1 MIFMRRSAMTKKMLD
16 NVSASSSDVN
26 FLSMYL
32 KEIDRIPL
40 LSRDEE
46 YELAKKASK
55 GDEVARNRLVEANLR
70 FVISVAKK
78 FQNRGIPLS
87 DLVNEGNIGLMTAV
101 EKFDPDKGYHFIS
114 YAVWWIR
121 QAIMKALSDKV
132 RMIRLPMNK
141 NADMVAI
148 LRARSEYEQE
158 TGEVASLEDI
168 SRMTNMEASDI
179 GDLIGYSS
187 EVTSLDSPVAGSA
200 DSVFGDFIESEEP
213 LPEDHLES
221 LDLKD
226 SINKVLDKLSPKE
239 RAIIE
244 LRFGLN
250 NNHPMSLKDIGELYQ
265 LTKERIRQIEKK
277 VLSNLSKDKDFV
289 ELKSFIA

>member
-1 MIFMRRSAMTKKMLD
+1 MTKKMLD
-16 NVSASSSDVN
+16 NVSASQSDVN

-55 GDEVARNRLVEANLR
+55 GNLAARNKLVEANLR
-70 FVISVAKK
+70 FVISIAKQY
-78 FQNRGIPLS
+78 QNRGIPLS

-101 EKFDPDKGYHFIS
+101 DKFDPDKGYHFIS

-141 NADMVAI
+141 NADLMNMQKAKNHI
-148 LRARSEYEQE
+148 EQE
-158 TGEVASLEDI
+158 TGETASAEDI
-168 SRMTNMEASDI
+168 SRMTSMDESSIN
-179 GDLIGYSS
+179 DLLSYSNDVS
-187 EVTSLDSPVAGSA
+187 SLDAPVSGSE
-200 DSVFGDFIESEEP
+200 DSVFGDFIESDQP
-213 LPEDHLES
+213 LPEDMLENT
-221 LDLKD
+221 DLKD
-226 SINKVLDKLSPKE
+226 SINKALKKLTPKE

-250 NNHPMSLKDIGELYQ
+250 NNHPMSLKDIGEMYQ

-277 VLSNLSKDKDFV
+277 VISGLAKDKDFE
-289 ELKSFIA
+289 ELKSYIA

>member
-1 MIFMRRSAMTKKMLD
+1 MSKKML
-16 NVSASSSDVN
+16 NSVSTSQSDVN

-40 LSRDEE
+40 LSREEE
-46 YELAKKASK
+46 YDLARKASK
-55 GDEVARNRLVEANLR
+55 GDENARNRLVEANLR
-70 FVISVAKK
+70 FVISVAKQ

-87 DLVNEGNIGLMTAV
+87 DLINEGNIGLMTAV

-141 NADMVAI
+141 NADLVNMQ
-148 LRARSEYEQE
+148 RARNKIEQE
-158 TGEVASLEDI
+158 TGEMASMEDL
-168 SRMTNMEASDI
+168 SRMTNLDEDSLSNLMS
-179 GDLIGYSS
+179 YSS
-187 EVTSLDSPVAGSA
+187 DVSSLDAPIAGSE
-200 DSVFGDFIESEEP
+200 DSSFGDFIESEEP
-213 LPEDHLES
+213 LPEEYMENE
-221 LDLKD
+221 DLKA
-226 SINKVLDKLSPKE
+226 SINKALEKLSPKE

-250 NNHPMSLKDIGELYQ
+250 NQHPMSLKDIGELYQ

-277 VLSNLSKDKDFV
+277 VISSLSKDKDF
-289 ELKSFIA
+289 EDLKVFIA

>member
-244 LRFGLN
+244 L
-250 NNHPMSLKDIGELYQ
+250 
-265 LTKERIRQIEKK
+265 
-277 VLSNLSKDKDFV
+277 
-289 ELKSFIA
+289 

>member
-1 MIFMRRSAMTKKMLD
+1 MLFRS
-16 NVSASSSDVN
+16 
-26 FLSMYL
+26 
-32 KEIDRIPL
+32 
-40 LSRDEE
+40 
-46 YELAKKASK
+46 
-55 GDEVARNRLVEANLR
+55 
-70 FVISVAKK
+70 
-78 FQNRGIPLS
+78 
-87 DLVNEGNIGLMTAV
+87 
-101 EKFDPDKGYHFIS
+101 
-114 YAVWWIR
+114 
-121 QAIMKALSDKV
+121 
-132 RMIRLPMNK
+132 LPMNK

-168 SRMTNMEASDI
+168 SRMTNMKASDI

-187 EVTSLDSPVAGSA
+187 EVSSLDSPVAGSA